1 MNDQTLRRPRPNRRR
16 ARRSPRRVAV
26 RALLVCLAAGPFV
39 GLLWWLLA
47 PGGLRAPGDTYL
59 DLLQAAGTADAA
71 FAVACLAAG
80 AAAGIWWVLAREEEH
95 DARAVGRLVGLLV
108 GGLLAAVLAWCTGAL
123 LQLLVPVEVADVPAE
138 VLRDLTA
145 PRPNLAVAAGVLL
158 WPLATGVLVL
168 VDTLRDVAWQAL
180 REDRDR

>member
-1 MNDQTLRRPRPNRRR
+1 MNDQVLRRPRPHRRR

-26 RALLVCLAAGPFV
+26 RSLLGCVVAGPVV

-47 PGGLRAPGDTYL
+47 PGGLRDPGDTYL

-71 FAVACLAAG
+71 FAVACLLAG
-80 AAAGIWWVLAREEEH
+80 AAGGVWWVLAREEEH

-108 GGLLAAVLAWCTGAL
+108 GGLVAAVLAWCTGAL
-123 LQLLVPVEVADVPAE
+123 LQRLVPVEAVDVPAE
-138 VLRDLTA
+138 VLARLTE
-145 PRPNLAVAAGVLL
+145 PRPNLAVAAGALL

-180 REDRDR
+180 REDRER